1 MSGLFEIET
10 DKVDPS
16 RLVDTLHKSF
26 QSTHGSF
33 QVVLVVTTHTNC
45 MNEIVR
51 NAIIK
56 LFACFPSYCFAREYR
71 GSVYVVF
78 SDGKHGYEAFAQL
91 NNYNLESFD
100 LQLQIRVENETN
112 FTFLFE
118 EEIRDCLNSL
128 SYYDNNLRKLA
139 ISSLTPAASEVKV
152 GEYDYDCLHFMFTSS
167 NRTIIV
173 TI

>member
-33 QVVLVVTTHTNC
+33 QVVLVVTTQPSC
-45 MNEIVR
+45 MNEVVR
-51 NAIIK
+51 NAIVK

-71 GSVYVVF
+71 GAVYVVF
-78 SDGKHGYEAFAQL
+78 SDGKNAYEALAQL
-91 NNYNLESFD
+91 NNYNLDSFD
-100 LQLQIRVENETN
+100 LLLQIRVENEAS
-112 FTFLFE
+112 FAFLFE

-139 ISSLTPAASEVKV
+139 MSSITAPTEVKV
-152 GEYDYDCLHFMFTSS
+152 AEYVYYYFRCFPLIF
-167 NRTIIV
+167 
-173 TI
+173 